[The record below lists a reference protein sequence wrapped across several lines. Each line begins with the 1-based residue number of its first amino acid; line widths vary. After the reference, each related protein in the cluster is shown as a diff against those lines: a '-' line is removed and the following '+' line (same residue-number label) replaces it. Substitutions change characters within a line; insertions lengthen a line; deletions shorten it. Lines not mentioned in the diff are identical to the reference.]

1 MNGLCCRRLGVWHV
15 EDRGDSACRCSAG
28 LCGHV
33 GLMRKT
39 WIAEMHMGVDT
50 SGNDVL
56 SGKVAYLSLRILLQ
70 EHVKSEVVIFAVCPP
85 YGRNSVA
92 VDQYGSFADL
102 SGSNK
107 CSVFQESH
115 FCAGLIF
122 LHLSFMT
129 PQNAS
134 PKIPLLI
141 LDVPSVLSTNMI
153 GTSWILKPSL

>member
-15 EDRGDSACRCSAG
+15 EDCGDSACRCSAG

-33 GLMRKT
+33 GLMCKT
-39 WIAEMHMGVDT
+39 WIAEMHMGVNT

-153 GTSWILKPSL
+153 GTSLILKPSL